1 MAHVGAAS
9 QLALAGVGKHIA
21 WYLTE
26 DQGRKHYETDTF
38 AGSDSVHDAE
48 HHFGATRYVGTD
60 HMFRLGGVRVEA
72 FSGLE
77 ADLFELL
84 TAHQVEQYRRQAYEL
99 RGKLQRSGDEQWQAV
114 SFGDGGSMLAI
125 RIVP

>member
-60 HMFRLGGVRVEA
+60 QVFRLGGVRVEA
-72 FSGLE
+72 FSGLK

-84 TAHQVEQYRRQAYEL
+84 TAHQVEQYRRHAYEL

-114 SFGDGGSMLAI
+114 SFGDGGSLLAI